1 MFYKLRSLFL
11 MATLS
16 VLFAGDEKA
25 LREDILNDLAF
36 QRVWT
41 FLENKD
47 IPKDYVINTFLDSGI
62 QIHPKIIASFNNPYE
77 KKKLGRIPQ
86 NIYDG

>member
-1 MFYKLRSLFL
+1 MFYMSRSLFL
-11 MATLS
+11 MTALS

-25 LREDILNDLAF
+25 LREDILNDPAF

-62 QIHPKIIASFNNPYE
+62 QIHSKIITSFNNPF
-77 KKKLGRIPQ
+77 
-86 NIYDG
+86 